1 MKYMGRAARME
12 RHHKRHKA
20 GAAINLVSMMD
31 IFTILVF
38 FLLVNSSD
46 VEELPNAKDIVLP
59 TSTAEEKAR
68 ESVVVLLTDT
78 HVLVQGN
85 PVAELAA
92 INASDAMIIPELKA
106 ALEDQAGRTLLAP
119 ADAEDAVADREVT
132 IMGDREIPYS
142 LLKKVMATC
151 TAADYGRLSLAVL
164 QKADNTAGL
173 QVAASG
179 SGG

>member
-1 MKYMGRAARME
+1 MQFMGRAARME

-38 FLLVNSSD
+38 FLLVNSSE
-46 VEELPNAKDIVLP
+46 VEVLPNAKDIVLP
-59 TSTAEEKAR
+59 DSTAEEKAR

-78 HVLVQGN
+78 QVLVQGR

-92 INASDAMIIPELKA
+92 VNAADSLIIPELKA
-106 ALEDQAGRTLLAP
+106 ALENQVGRAILA
-119 ADAEDAVADREVT
+119 AEGDDAIAEREVT

-142 LLKKVMATC
+142 LLKKIMATC

-164 QKADNTAGL
+164 QKAENTAGL
-173 QVAASG
+173 QAAT
-179 SGG
+179 GG

>member
-1 MKYMGRAARME
+1 MKFMGRAARME

-46 VEELPNAKDIVLP
+46 VEVLPSAKEIVLP
-59 TSTAEEKAR
+59 DSTAEEKAR

-78 HVLVQGN
+78 QVLVQGRA
-85 PVAELAA
+85 VAEIAA
-92 INASDAMIIPELKA
+92 INASDDLIIPGLKA
-106 ALEDQAGRTLLAP
+106 ALEEQSGRVILAA
-119 ADAEDAVADREVT
+119 ADAEGAIADREVT
-132 IMGDREIPYS
+132 ILGDREIPYS

-151 TAADYGRLSLAVL
+151 TAADYGRLALAVL
-164 QKADNTAGL
+164 QKAENTAGV
-173 QVAASG
+173 QVAAT
-179 SGG
+179 GG

>member
-1 MKYMGRAARME
+1 MKFMGRAARME
-12 RHHKRHKA
+12 RHHKRHKR

-46 VEELPNAKDIVLP
+46 VEVLPSAKDIVLP
-59 TSTAEEKAR
+59 DSTAEAKAR
-68 ESVVVLLTDT
+68 ESVVVLLTESQ
-78 HVLVQGN
+78 VLVQGR
-85 PVAELAA
+85 PVAELSAV
-92 INASDAMIIPELKA
+92 NASDAVIIPELKA
-106 ALEDQAGRTLLAP
+106 ALEEQASRTILAA
-119 ADAEDAVADREVT
+119 ADEAAAIADREVT

-151 TAADYGRLSLAVL
+151 TAAEYGRLSLAVL

-173 QVAASG
+173 RVAT
-179 SGG
+179 GG

>member
-1 MKYMGRAARME
+1 MKFMGRAARME
-12 RHHKRHKA
+12 RHHKRHK
-20 GAAINLVSMMD
+20 GGSAINLVSMMD

-46 VEELPNAKDIVLP
+46 VEVLPSAKDIVLP
-59 TSTAEEKAR
+59 DSTAEEKAR

-78 HVLVQGN
+78 QVLVQGR

-92 INASDAMIIPELKA
+92 VNASDSLIIPELKA
-106 ALEDQAGRTLLAP
+106 ALEDQAARTILA
-119 ADAEDAVADREVT
+119 ASDEEDAVADREVT

-164 QKADNTAGL
+164 QKADNTAGRRL
-173 QVAASG
+173 AASG
-179 SGG
+179 G

>member
-1 MKYMGRAARME
+1 MKFMGRAARME
-12 RHHKRHKA
+12 RHHKRHK
-20 GAAINLVSMMD
+20 GGSAINLVSMMD

-46 VEELPNAKDIVLP
+46 VEVLPNAKDIVLP
-59 TSTAEEKAR
+59 DSTAEVKAR

-78 HVLVQGN
+78 QVLVQGR
-85 PVAELAA
+85 PVAEISAV
-92 INASDAMIIPELKA
+92 NASGAMIIPELKA
-106 ALEDQAGRTLLAP
+106 ALEEQTGRTILAA
-119 ADAEDAVADREVT
+119 ADEEAAIAEREVT

-151 TAADYGRLSLAVL
+151 TAAEYGRLSLAVL

-173 QVAASG
+173 RVAT
-179 SGG
+179 GG

>member
-1 MKYMGRAARME
+1 MKFMGRAARME

-38 FLLVNSSD
+38 FLLVNSSE
-46 VEELPNAKDIVLP
+46 VEVLPNAKDIVLP
-59 TSTAEEKAR
+59 DSTAEAKAR
-68 ESVVVLLTDT
+68 ESVVVLLTESQ
-78 HVLVQGN
+78 VLVQGR
-85 PVAELAA
+85 PVAEISAV
-92 INASDAMIIPELKA
+92 NASDAVIIPELKA
-106 ALEDQAGRTLLAP
+106 ALEEQTGRTILAA
-119 ADAEDAVADREVT
+119 ADEEAAIADREVT

-151 TAADYGRLSLAVL
+151 TAAEYGRLSLAVL

-173 QVAASG
+173 RVAT
-179 SGG
+179 GG

>member
-1 MKYMGRAARME
+1 MKFMGRAARME

-38 FLLVNSSD
+38 FLLVNSSE
-46 VEELPNAKDIVLP
+46 VEVLPSAKDIVLP
-59 TSTAEEKAR
+59 DSTAEVKAR

-78 HVLVQGN
+78 QVLVQGRA
-85 PVAELAA
+85 VAEIAA
-92 INASDAMIIPELKA
+92 VDASNAVIIPELKA
-106 ALEDQAGRTLLAP
+106 ALEEQTSRAILA
-119 ADAEDAVADREVT
+119 DEGDDAVADREVT

-151 TAADYGRLSLAVL
+151 TAAEYGRLSLAVL
-164 QKADNTAGL
+164 QKAENAAGT
-173 QVAASG
+173 QVAVA
-179 SGG
+179 GG

>member
-1 MKYMGRAARME
+1 MQFMGRAARME

-46 VEELPNAKDIVLP
+46 VEVLPNAKDIVLP
-59 TSTAEEKAR
+59 DSTAEAKAR

-78 HVLVQGN
+78 QVLVQGR
-85 PVAELAA
+85 PVAELSAVKASAA
-92 INASDAMIIPELKA
+92 LIIPELKA
-106 ALEDQAGRTLLAP
+106 ALAEQAGRAILASEGD
-119 ADAEDAVADREVT
+119 DAIADREVT
-132 IMGDREIPYS
+132 IMGDREVPYS
-142 LLKKVMATC
+142 LLKKIMATC

-164 QKADNTAGL
+164 QKADNTAGV
-173 QVAASG
+173 VAKA
-179 SGG
+179 GG

>member
-1 MKYMGRAARME
+1 MKFMGRAARME

-38 FLLVNSSD
+38 FLLVNSSE
-46 VEELPNAKDIVLP
+46 VEVLPNTKDIVLP
-59 TSTAEEKAR
+59 DSTAEEKAR
-68 ESVVVLLTDT
+68 ESVIVLITDSQ
-78 HVLVQGN
+78 VLVQGE
-85 PVAELAA
+85 PVAHLDAVD
-92 INASDAMIIPELKA
+92 ASDELIIPELKA
-106 ALEDQAGRTLLAP
+106 ALENQADRAILAA
-119 ADAEDAVADREVT
+119 ADAEAAVAEREVT
-132 IMGDREIPYS
+132 IMGDREIPYG

-164 QKADNTAGL
+164 QKADNTARA

-179 SGG
+179 I

>member
-1 MKYMGRAARME
+1 MKFMGRAARME

-38 FLLVNSSD
+38 FLLVNSSE
-46 VEELPNAKDIVLP
+46 VEVLPNAKDIVLP
-59 TSTAEEKAR
+59 DSTAEAKAR
-68 ESVVVLLTDT
+68 ESVVVLLTESQ
-78 HVLVQGN
+78 VLVQGR
-85 PVAELAA
+85 PVAELSAV
-92 INASDAMIIPELKA
+92 NASDAVIIPELKA
-106 ALEDQAGRTLLAP
+106 ALEEQTGRTIVAA
-119 ADAEDAVADREVT
+119 ADEEAAIAEREVT

-151 TAADYGRLSLAVL
+151 TAAEYGRLSLAVL

-173 QVAASG
+173 RVAT
-179 SGG
+179 GG

>member
-1 MKYMGRAARME
+1 MKFMGRAARME

-38 FLLVNSSD
+38 FLLVNSSE
-46 VEELPNAKDIVLP
+46 VEVLPNTKDIVLP
-59 TSTAEEKAR
+59 DSTAEEKAR

-78 HVLVQGN
+78 QVLVQGR

-92 INASDAMIIPELKA
+92 VNASDAVIIPELKA
-106 ALEDQAGRTLLAP
+106 ALEDQAGRVILA
-119 ADAEDAVADREVT
+119 AAGDDAIAEREVT

-151 TAADYGRLSLAVL
+151 TAAAYGRLSLAVL
-164 QKADNTAGL
+164 QKADNTAGP
-173 QVAASG
+173 QVATA
-179 SGG
+179 GG